1 MGHTWGWLAGG
12 AAAIVGSEVWA
23 WAGPIG
29 AVLIVVGTVKTLRD
43 RRAA

>member
-1 MGHTWGWLAGG
+1 MRHTWGWFAGG
-12 AAAIVGSEVWA
+12 AAAIVGSEFWG

-29 AVLIVVGTVKTLRD
+29 AVLMVVGVVKIVNG